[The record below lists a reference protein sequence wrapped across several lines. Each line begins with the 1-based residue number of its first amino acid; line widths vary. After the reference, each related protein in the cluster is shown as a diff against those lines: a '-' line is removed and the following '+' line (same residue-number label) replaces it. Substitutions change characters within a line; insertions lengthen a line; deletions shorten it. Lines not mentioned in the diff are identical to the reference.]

1 MLMQDLGGLRFCDMK
16 QPEYAQGGY
25 YMANV
30 DLWGTVIMLRYL
42 QQQGKIT
49 GKEANQILKR
59 IACETGA
66 DLIISL

>member
-1 MLMQDLGGLRFCDMK
+1 MFRSTDWKQLKPSGGRS
-16 QPEYAQGGY
+16 Y